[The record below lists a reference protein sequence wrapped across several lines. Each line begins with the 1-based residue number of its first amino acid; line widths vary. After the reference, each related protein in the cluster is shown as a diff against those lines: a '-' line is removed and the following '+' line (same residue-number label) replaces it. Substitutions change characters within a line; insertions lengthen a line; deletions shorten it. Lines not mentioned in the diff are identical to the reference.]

1 MAAAVVMPEVQAAT
15 AGSAPGTVRVAS
27 VASRGS
33 QPEFGGGLADLVADA
48 EMEKV
53 SSPGPPPPVS
63 SRMLRVEV
71 RGLLHDWF
79 DVGEMGDFIRSP
91 EFAGTLRENVARY
104 FSVPFERQAI
114 YDEDG
119 LLTSTADFS
128 RALQKIYPKLFIYD
142 LDEMGPEL
150 RARAVDELR
159 QIDADVEQSWK
170 QFGTKQPMRTRQTWQ
185 EAAGPSATVK
195 PQDVATVVYAVG
207 DGIPKQAL
215 SPEVRELSGA
225 SSMTQTLQP
234 KVMSRGQADVQA
246 CTPTRS
252 AEHIVPVRSTS
263 PRIIASHVAVPPAG
277 AVAARM
283 LDQAELCSISPR
295 ILTATPS
302 TSLPQRANGVTS
314 SPRLAPVQQS
324 PLRPAELHYTPRT
337 QPALSATPISVPT
350 ALTPRGISPRMQC
363 RSVSPCIL
371 PDRPSFSS
379 TALPQ
384 GCSGLGPS
392 PQIHAAWLDQMTPRR
407 SLMPTPAQPP
417 QASCKQGG
425 LPPPPGISI
434 TLKPELPR
442 LQLQPIS
449 LMSSVSTPQL
459 LPVSPRVPG
468 LCPGLGPS

>member
-1 MAAAVVMPEVQAAT
+1 MAAAVVMQEVQVGT

-27 VASRGS
+27 R
-33 QPEFGGGLADLVADA
+33 GGGLADLVADA

-128 RALQKIYPKLFIYD
+128 RALQKLYPKLFIYD

-185 EAAGPSATVK
+185 DAAGTSSATVK
-195 PQDVATVVYAVG
+195 PQDVATVAYALNG
-207 DGIPKQAL
+207 DGIPTQAL

-225 SSMTQTLQP
+225 SSTTQTLQP
-234 KVMSRGQADVQA
+234 RVISRGQADVQA

-263 PRIIASHVAVPPAG
+263 PRIIASHVAVPPG

-283 LDQAELCSISPR
+283 LEQSELRSISPR
-295 ILTATPS
+295 ILTAAPS
-302 TSLPQRANGVTS
+302 TSLPQRTNGVAS
-314 SPRLAPVQQS
+314 SPRKPGSHAGLSHAESMKLCRKRLAPMQQS
-324 PLRPAELHYTPRT
+324 PLRPVELHAYTPRT
-337 QPALSATPISVPT
+337 QPALSATPMSVPT

-363 RSVSPCIL
+363 RSASPCIL

-384 GCSGLGPS
+384 GCSGPCPS
-392 PQIHAAWLDQMTPRR
+392 PQLHAAWLDQLTPRR
-407 SLMPTPAQPP
+407 SLTPTPAQPP

-425 LPPPPGISI
+425 LPPPPGISF

-442 LQLQPIS
+442 LQLQPIDRK
-449 LMSSVSTPQL
+449 SV
-459 LPVSPRVPG
+459 V
-468 LCPGLGPS
+468 

>member
-1 MAAAVVMPEVQAAT
+1 MAAAVVMQEVQVGT

-27 VASRGS
+27 R
-33 QPEFGGGLADLVADA
+33 GGGLADLVADA

-128 RALQKIYPKLFIYD
+128 RALQKLYPKLFIYD

-185 EAAGPSATVK
+185 DAAGTSSATVK
-195 PQDVATVVYAVG
+195 PQDVATVAYALNG
-207 DGIPKQAL
+207 DGIPTQAL

-225 SSMTQTLQP
+225 SSTTQTLQP
-234 KVMSRGQADVQA
+234 RVISRGQADVQA

-263 PRIIASHVAVPPAG
+263 PRIIASHVAVPPG

-283 LDQAELCSISPR
+283 LEQSELRSISPR
-295 ILTATPS
+295 ILTAAPS
-302 TSLPQRANGVTS
+302 TSLPQRTNGVAS
-314 SPRLAPVQQS
+314 SPRLAPMQQS
-324 PLRPAELHYTPRT
+324 PLRPVELHAYTPRT
-337 QPALSATPISVPT
+337 QPALSATPMSVPT

-363 RSVSPCIL
+363 RSASPCIL

-384 GCSGLGPS
+384 GCSGPCPS
-392 PQIHAAWLDQMTPRR
+392 PQLHAAWLDQLTPRR
-407 SLMPTPAQPP
+407 SLTPTPAQPP

-425 LPPPPGISI
+425 LPPPPGISF